1 MGIGPW
7 FLVHSCVTSNKS
19 LVRGYCTL
27 FLINIDLWSRGG
39 LPIDLSPW
47 SMDQGSLMECIF
59 VYLQKK
65 IVFNLVMEQNK
76 EQRQIELIEIRAN
89 FRKLHQIIRKLL

>member
-1 MGIGPW
+1 M
-7 FLVHSCVTSNKS
+7 
-19 LVRGYCTL
+19 VRGA
-27 FLINIDLWSRGG
+27 

>member
-1 MGIGPW
+1 MIIITFIFPQNICKVKG
-7 FLVHSCVTSNKS
+7 N
-19 LVRGYCTL
+19 CTL
-27 FLINIDLWSRGG
+27 SLINIGQWSGSA
-39 LPIDLSPW
+39 LPIDPSPW

-65 IVFNLVMEQNK
+65 IVFNFLMEQNK

>member
-1 MGIGPW
+1 MVYKVP
-7 FLVHSCVTSNKS
+7 ST

-27 FLINIDLWSRGG
+27 FLINICQWSGG
-39 LPIDLSPW
+39 ALPIDRSPW
-47 SMDQGSLMECIF
+47 STDQGTLMECIF

-76 EQRQIELIEIRAN
+76 EQRQIELLEISAN
-89 FRKLHQIIRKLL
+89 FRKLL

>member
-1 MGIGPW
+1 
-7 FLVHSCVTSNKS
+7 
-19 LVRGYCTL
+19 
-27 FLINIDLWSRGG
+27 
-39 LPIDLSPW
+39 
-47 SMDQGSLMECIF
+47 MDQGSLMECIF

-65 IVFNLVMEQNK
+65 IVFNFLMEQNK